1 MLLQENTIY
10 NCDCIDLLR
19 EMAGGGDKSRLV
31 HYRSTLRNW
40 HWKDELYKKRGN
52 KNRQSNKTRLFG

>member
-19 EMAGGGDKSRLV
+19 EMAGGGG
-31 HYRSTLRNW
+31 
-40 HWKDELYKKRGN
+40 KKNG
-52 KNRQSNKTRLFG
+52 K

>member
-19 EMAGGGDKSRLV
+19 EMAG
-31 HYRSTLRNW
+31 
-40 HWKDELYKKRGN
+40 RGRKTAN
-52 KNRQSNKTRLFG
+52 KHVRY